1 MNWWTR
7 WRDSLVEL
15 QNLSVAR
22 CYSPKDFGSVT
33 KAEQHAFSDER
44 QDVIGAAVYL
54 LH

>member
-1 MNWWTR
+1 M
-7 WRDSLVEL
+7 EL

-44 QDVIGAAVYL
+44 EDVIGAAVYV